1 MSDVWTLHEEQ
12 HRHYKLNGKW
22 SIDGVRIASVTQVLD
37 NSVGQLT
44 GWAASQATAACEQVA
59 VDWFGAGPALAS
71 SLLSF
76 GELAV
81 LQPEWPDNVRDD
93 KADSGNAAHDYLAQR
108 LRCRPRAVAAA
119 TSNVPYGLR
128 VAIDDFIE
136 QHRPVVLEDAAGT
149 RVERIVGS
157 RERAVAGTYD
167 AQLSISLRSLDPT
180 DCLNGRWGRHR
191 VDLKQSRT
199 VQPKHFAQLAEY
211 ERSAVDSGE
220 ESSDYLTIL
229 HITPT
234 GTFKLYSIDV
244 GGPEHKLA
252 LAMFDAC
259 LTIHRATPK
268 LAKVLK
274 ETD

>member
-1 MSDVWTLHEEQ
+1 MPDVWTLHEEP

-22 SIDGVRIASVTQVLD
+22 SIGGVRIASVTQVLD
-37 NSVGQLT
+37 NSIGALT
-44 GWAASQATAACEQVA
+44 GWAASQAVAAAEQVA

-76 GELAV
+76 GELAA

-93 KADSGNAAHDYLAQR
+93 KADSGNAAHSYLACR
-108 LRCRPRAVAAA
+108 LQGYSLA
-119 TSNVPYGLR
+119 TPPLVPYGLR
-128 VAIDDFIE
+128 VAIDDWIDE
-136 QHRPVVLEDAAGT
+136 WRPQLVDGRA
-149 RVERIVGS
+149 ERIVGDV
-157 RERAVAGTYD
+157 ERAVAGTYD
-167 AQLSISLRSLDPT
+167 AQVVVRTLSVREMFQSRAGT
-180 DCLNGRWGRHR
+180 HR
-191 VDLKQSRT
+191 IDLKQSRT

-220 ESSDYLTIL
+220 EASDYLTIL

-259 LTIHRATPK
+259 LAIHRATPK
-268 LAKVLK
+268 LAKILK
-274 ETD
+274 EID